1 MTNWSRIRRTGDHFV
16 TDYRAGAAR
25 YGRGMSD
32 VQTTDNAEQHRY
44 EARVDGELAGFA
56 AYVAADDLIMFTHTE
71 VFEAFEGKG
80 VGSALARGALDAVRA
95 DGSRK
100 VLPRCPFIR
109 GWIEK
114 HPDYQDLVD
123 STF

>member
-1 MTNWSRIRRTGDHFV
+1 MIDVRV
-16 TDYRAGAAR
+16 TDRPDR
-25 YGRGMSD
+25 SRF
-32 VQTTDNAEQHRY
+32 
-44 EARVDGELAGFA
+44 EAHVDGELAGFA
-56 AYVAADDLIMFTHTE
+56 AYVAADDLIMFTHTD
-71 VFEAFEGKG
+71 VFDAFEGRG

-95 DGSRK
+95 DGTRK

>member
-1 MTNWSRIRRTGDHFV
+1 MADVQV
-16 TDYRAGAAR
+16 TDNPGESRF
-25 YGRGMSD
+25 
-32 VQTTDNAEQHRY
+32 

-56 AYVAADDLIMFTHTE
+56 EYLTSEDLVTFTHTE
-71 VFEAFEGKG
+71 VFDAFEGQG

-95 DGSRK
+95 DGTRR

-123 STF
+123 ASF

>member
-1 MTNWSRIRRTGDHFV
+1 MAEVQV
-16 TDYRAGAAR
+16 TDNPQE
-25 YGRGMSD
+25 S
-32 VQTTDNAEQHRY
+32 RY

-56 AYVAADDLIMFTHTE
+56 AYELAEDLIMFTHTE
-71 VFEAFEGKG
+71 VDDAFEGQG

-95 DGSRK
+95 DGTRQ
-100 VLPRCPFIR
+100 VLPRCRFIR
-109 GWIEK
+109 AWIEK

>member
-1 MTNWSRIRRTGDHFV
+1 MADVVV
-16 TDYRAGAAR
+16 TDNRDELR
-25 YGRGMSD
+25 F
-32 VQTTDNAEQHRY
+32 
-44 EARVDGELAGFA
+44 EAHVDGELAGFA
-56 AYVAADDLIMFTHTE
+56 AYELADDLIMFTHTE
-71 VFEAFEGKG
+71 VDDAFEGHG
-80 VGSALARGALDAVRA
+80 VGGALARGALDAVRA
-95 DGSRK
+95 DGTRQ

>member
-1 MTNWSRIRRTGDHFV
+1 MSDAVV
-16 TDYRAGAAR
+16 TDNPESSRF
-25 YGRGMSD
+25 
-32 VQTTDNAEQHRY
+32 
-44 EARVDGELAGFA
+44 EAHLDGELAGFA
-56 AYVAADDLIMFTHTE
+56 AYQAADDLIMFTHTE
-71 VFEAFEGKG
+71 VFDAFEGKG
-80 VGSALARGALDAVRA
+80 VGSALARGALDAVRT

>member
-1 MTNWSRIRRTGDHFV
+1 MMDVRV
-16 TDYRAGAAR
+16 TDRPDR
-25 YGRGMSD
+25 SRF
-32 VQTTDNAEQHRY
+32 
-44 EARVDGELAGFA
+44 EAHVDGELAGFA
-56 AYVAADDLIMFTHTE
+56 AYVAADDLIMFTHTD
-71 VFEAFEGKG
+71 VFDAFEGRG

-95 DGSRK
+95 DGTRK

>member
-1 MTNWSRIRRTGDHFV
+1 
-16 TDYRAGAAR
+16 
-25 YGRGMSD
+25 MSD
-32 VQTTDNAEQHRY
+32 VHVTDNPGASRF
-44 EARVDGELAGFA
+44 EAHVDGELAGFA
-56 AYVAADDLIMFTHTE
+56 AYEAADDLIMFTHTK
-71 VFEAFEGKG
+71 VLDAFEGHG

-95 DGSRK
+95 DGTRK

>member
-1 MTNWSRIRRTGDHFV
+1 MADVQV
-16 TDYRAGAAR
+16 TDNPGKSRFE
-25 YGRGMSD
+25 
-32 VQTTDNAEQHRY
+32 V
-44 EARVDGELAGFA
+44 RVDDELAGFA
-56 AYVAADDLIMFTHTE
+56 AYETAEDLIMFTHTE
-71 VFEAFEGKG
+71 IVDAFEGQG
-80 VGSALARGALDAVRA
+80 VGSALARGALDSVRG
-95 DGSRK
+95 DGTRK

>member
-1 MTNWSRIRRTGDHFV
+1 
-16 TDYRAGAAR
+16 
-25 YGRGMSD
+25 MSD
-32 VQTTDNAEQHRY
+32 VQVTDNPAESRY

-56 AYVAADDLIMFTHTE
+56 AYETADDLITLTHTE
-71 VFEAFEGKG
+71 VFDAYEGQG
-80 VGSALARGALDAVRA
+80 VGSALARAALDAVRA

-109 GWIEK
+109 GWIDK

>member
-1 MTNWSRIRRTGDHFV
+1 MIDVQV
-16 TDYRAGAAR
+16 TDRPDR
-25 YGRGMSD
+25 SRF
-32 VQTTDNAEQHRY
+32 
-44 EARVDGELAGFA
+44 EAHVDGELAGFA
-56 AYVAADDLIMFTHTE
+56 AYETADDLITFTHTE
-71 VFEAFEGKG
+71 VFDAYEGQG
-80 VGSALARGALDAVRA
+80 VGSALARAALDAVRA

-109 GWIEK
+109 GWIDK